1 MRKLMSKTLSILFV
15 AFILCIT
22 TLAIIFANLSPS
34 NDRGWSAD
42 QDILP
47 DIWINGD
54 IVSILNVRNND
65 YRAPNDYDVSYYDKT
80 YDLKGLESAWFVMEP
95 FSGSVDAA
103 HTMMSFGFENGDYVA
118 ISVEVRKEHGE
129 SFSPWKGLLKQYEIM
144 YVIADERDVIR
155 LRSNYR
161 RDDVYLYPVKAEKS
175 DIKALFLDM
184 LQRAQKLKERP
195 EFYNTIFNNCT
206 SSIAQHVNRIA
217 PGRIPWNRSF
227 IFTGKSD
234 RYAFDMGLID
244 TNLSFDEARKAFH
257 INNASDQ
264 ADKDPD
270 FSRKIRASMPLR
282 NGSSADTP

>member
-1 MRKLMSKTLSILFV
+1 MSKTLSILFV

-161 RDDVYLYPVKAEKS
+161 RDDVYLYPVKADKS

-257 INNASDQ
+257 INDTSDQ